1 VYIIDHV
8 RLLARYNQW
17 MNGKLY
23 VACRGLSEESLQR
36 DRKAFFASISGTL
49 NHLLVADV
57 LWLKRFHFHP
67 RGFIS
72 LQAVTA
78 LANPVSLDQIMAP
91 SLPEWQAMRERLD
104 EMIMNWSSEMVE
116 QDLDVVL
123 EYRSMSGEA
132 RENTFGDL
140 VLHLFNH
147 QTHHRGQVTTLL
159 SQEGVDV
166 GSTDL
171 LALMSSERS
180 MK

>member
-17 MNGKLY
+17 MNEKVY
-23 VACRGLSEESLQR
+23 HACAKLSEESLRR
-36 DRKAFFASISGTL
+36 DRKAFFGSISGTL

-57 LWLKRFHFHP
+57 LWLKRFNSHP
-67 RGFIS
+67 RGYNS
-72 LQAVTA
+72 LQAMTA
-78 LANPVSLDQIMAP
+78 MANPVTLDQIMAP
-91 SLPEWQAMRERLD
+91 SLTEWHAMRQHLD
-104 EMIMNWSSEMVE
+104 EMMVNWSTEMVE
-116 QDLDVVL
+116 QDLDAVL

-166 GSTDL
+166 GATDL
-171 LALMSSERS
+171 LALMNSERFL
-180 MK
+180 K